1 MTSFKVHLYD
11 HITELN
17 GTAILLVRN
26 PFKAII
32 GHRHL
37 DEGGHVGLA
46 PDSKFVGEGILFGPL
61 QTK

>member
-1 MTSFKVHLYD
+1 MA
-11 HITELN
+11 ELN
-17 GTAILLVRN
+17 GTAILLMRN

-46 PDSKFVGEGILFGPL
+46 PEEKFVGPGMYKVTPKFENL
-61 QTK
+61 